1 MTFSK
6 IYLSD
11 MAPVNEWIT
20 ANMDRARR
28 YLEDLLDVPDP
39 EDFLKVDRY
48 IELTQMTKPVII
60 ISYHEVSQTHNLVHK
75 HILNYVLVEWVT
87 SRSIID

>member
-1 MTFSK
+1 M
-6 IYLSD
+6 L
-11 MAPVNEWIT
+11 PVNEWIT

-75 HILNYVLVEWVT
+75 HILHYSEEVD
-87 SRSIID
+87 IIRYFILTMLTFGITRPS

>member
-1 MTFSK
+1 MQ
-6 IYLSD
+6 
-11 MAPVNEWIT
+11 PVNEWIV

-48 IELTQMTKPVII
+48 IELTQKTKPVII
-60 ISYHEVSQTHNLVHK
+60 ISYHEVAQTHELLHK
-75 HILNYVLVEWVT
+75 HILSSFILPRLIFLDRIQIWNL
-87 SRSIID
+87 